1 MENVE
6 VGICPS
12 TLVEEGRVHRSVYTS
27 AAVFQSEL
35 DRIWYRDWLL
45 VGHVAELPEPGS
57 YVTRRMGRQPV
68 IVCRDRDGRVR
79 VLLNSCTH
87 RGATVLRPGYGRA
100 RAFVCMYHGWTFGLD
115 GRLASVPMRDHY
127 GPEFREEAMGLKEVA
142 RVALYRGLIFASFSD
157 DVPPIETHLG
167 EARRFVDMAL
177 TDDIEV
183 LGTMEYEYRGNWKF
197 HMENTIDGLH
207 GIYLH
212 RLFGNSGLL
221 SSGNSLDL
229 GNGHAGLMW
238 RAEKAK
244 GESGRLMGLDTT
256 DTSPDTSRT
265 IVLFPNTG
273 LVHIQDLINL
283 RIVMP
288 IAADRTRVFTAAL
301 GRRSDTPELR
311 ARRASQLSAVQGPAG
326 AAGADDIEVFEALQE
341 GCAARA
347 PEIDWLDFSR
357 GARGSSGD
365 LTDETGVR
373 GCYRRWKAMMAV
385 SQADRGRST

>member
-1 MENVE
+1 MKNAEQVLR
-6 VGICPS
+6 PS
-12 TLVEEGRVHRSVYTS
+12 DLVEDGRVHRSVYT
-27 AAVFQSEL
+27 APAVFEAEL
-35 DRIWYRDWLL
+35 ERIWYGGWLL
-45 VGHVAELPEPGS
+45 VGHVAELPETGS

-68 IVCRDRDGRVR
+68 IACRDRDGGVR

-87 RGATVLRPGYGRA
+87 RGATVVRPGHGRA

-115 GRLASVPMRDHY
+115 GRLASVPMRDRY
-127 GPEFREEAMGLKEVA
+127 GPGFREEALGLKEVP
-142 RVALYRGLIFASFSD
+142 RVAVYRGLIFASLSEK
-157 DVPPIETHLG
+157 VPEIAAYLG
-167 EARRFVDMAL
+167 EARRFIDMAL

-244 GESGRLMGLDTT
+244 GDSGRMMGLDTT

-288 IAADRTRVFTAAL
+288 LAVDRTRIFTAAL

-341 GCAARA
+341 GCAAHS
-347 PEIDWLDFSR
+347 PEIEWLDFSR
-357 GARGSSGD
+357 GDSGPSGD

-373 GCYRRWKAMMAV
+373 GCYRHWKLVMSAEAAGTGG
-385 SQADRGRST
+385 SR